1 MVKEENYHKLKW
13 IIGCLV
19 IALGLIY
26 TVSLNVIE
34 IKKGNNMPQ
43 TVEASKLRNVDYF
56 TDFSMETMD
65 GDVFTQE
72 NLKGYKITVFNVWE
86 PYCASC
92 LKEMPDI
99 DALADELKEEGIQI
113 VNVNG
118 YAYTSPEDN
127 ELAYTQMSERNIKMP
142 KLLADEAFSNEL
154 LPVLAD
160 AFPGTFIVSEDGKIL
175 DFVSSSKSKDAWK
188 QYFLEFVEE

>member
-13 IIGCLV
+13 IVGCLV

-26 TVSLNVIE
+26 TISLNVIE
-34 IKKGNNMPQ
+34 VKKGNNMPQ

-65 GDVFTQE
+65 GDVFTEE

-188 QYFLEFVEE
+188 QYFLEFVKE

>member
-26 TVSLNVIE
+26 TISLNVIE

-142 KLLADEAFSNEL
+142 KLIADEAFSNEL

-175 DFVSSSKSKDAWK
+175 DFVSSSKSKEAWK